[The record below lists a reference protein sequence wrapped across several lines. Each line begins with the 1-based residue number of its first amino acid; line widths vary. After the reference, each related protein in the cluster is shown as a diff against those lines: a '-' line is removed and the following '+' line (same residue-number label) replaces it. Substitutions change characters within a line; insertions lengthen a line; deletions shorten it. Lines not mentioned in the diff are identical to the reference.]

1 MTIFSVP
8 LTPTFSPAQASLPSP
23 RPAVPIYEVSVGDE
37 WSDPALVR
45 VLS

>member
-1 MTIFSVP
+1 MTLFPVP
-8 LTPTFSPAQASLPSP
+8 LTLTFSPAQASLPSP
-23 RPAVPIYEVSVGDE
+23 RAAVPIYEVSVGDE